1 MASVNRAILLGNLGR
16 DPEVRHTVNG
26 ATIANFTIATSRTW
40 KDKATGDKKE
50 DTQWHRLTCYG
61 RLAEIAGEYL
71 KKGSSV
77 YVEGRIETRKWTDKD
92 GADRYT
98 TEIQVENLT
107 MLGKPTTTTKQSSED
122 SDSTPRKPSQ
132 ETGRQPRA
140 SMPHVEASRISGGVG
155 DMEDDIPF

>member
-26 ATIANFTIATSRTW
+26 VTIANFTIATSRTW

-122 SDSTPRKPSQ
+122 SDPTPRKPSQ
-132 ETGRQPRA
+132 PRA
-140 SMPHVEASRISGGVG
+140 SKPDGGVG